1 MINRIKLKKLC
12 LLGLVLLLIGGGV
25 PLTVKGGEVDH
36 IEQAKN
42 GIIGIKSG
50 FTDKSGRFH
59 MLKSSS
65 GILICNQEGNTY
77 VVTTYHSVAVTN
89 EEKASYC
96 EEKEIAAEENDLTN
110 TIRIM
115 IKGDVDVDVS
125 VLTESEVQDYCIL
138 NVANVI
144 NEKSALRLGD
154 VSDLKIGD
162 PVYAL
167 GFSED
172 AAENNTTQYAAD
184 EVEIHMGNIQDTSA
198 SIGDAEWVQH
208 SGVINYGNSGGALL
222 DAEGYLI
229 GLNNEKYTDSE
240 INACYSLAINEIK
253 EILDNY
259 GIFYESKE
267 RDRALS
273 ELEKCYKRCTDL
285 AESGQYKGESLE
297 VLKQNLE
304 TVKNMIEESA
314 LSLEAIDNSIYLLED
329 SESKLEKKMPLSR
342 KIVYVLG
349 VCCILLLGRLI
360 QLIVVIRKT
369 SAAKEKKECIKEKS
383 GKKLEDKK
391 PGKERSTKS
400 ESQSTVP
407 GRKIQGDCSRTISVE
422 HIEKEENT
430 ALLFQD
436 EAEGDKT
443 EVYNPTED
451 IFFRNAKKAE
461 LEQQRTGQMILIT
474 KPDFY
479 LGKKPDMVDYAITDN
494 KVVSRL
500 HASINWVDG
509 EYFIQDRESVNGTFV
524 NGKQIGTEEVLLK
537 NGDEIA
543 LANEIFIIKIE
554 G

>member
-1 MINRIKLKKLC
+1 MKIEFRRLKRIILC
-12 LLGLVLLLIGGGV
+12 ILIILSFSMMAFGR
-25 PLTVKGGEVDH
+25 EIDQ
-36 IEQAKN
+36 IENAKN

-77 VVTTYHSVAVTN
+77 VVTTYHSVAVTS
-89 EEKASYC
+89 EEKSAYC
-96 EEKEIAAEENDLTN
+96 EEKEIAAEENDLAD

-115 IKGDVDVDVS
+115 IKGDVDVDAS
-125 VLTESEVQDYCIL
+125 VLTESKAQDYCIL

-154 VSDLKIGD
+154 LSDLKIGD

-172 AAENNTTQYAAD
+172 AAEINTTQYAAD

-198 SIGDAEWVQH
+198 SIGDAEWIQH
-208 SGVINYGNSGGALL
+208 SGVINCGNSGGALL

-240 INACYSLAINEIK
+240 INAYFSLSIEEIK

-259 GIFYESKE
+259 GIFYDSKE
-267 RDRALS
+267 KDKAFS
-273 ELEKCYKRCTDL
+273 ELEKRYKKCSEL
-285 AESGQYKGESLE
+285 AESGKYKGESLE
-297 VLKQNLE
+297 VLKQNLQ
-304 TVKNMIEESA
+304 TVKNTMEESF
-314 LSLEAIDNSIYLLED
+314 LSLEAIDNSVHLLED
-329 SESKLEKKMPLSR
+329 SESKLVKKMPISR

-349 VCCILLLGRLI
+349 VCCILLIGRLI

-369 SAAKEKKECIKEKS
+369 SNYKEKKKNDTE
-383 GKKLEDKK
+383 K
-391 PGKERSTKS
+391 PGKMLEAKREAKKNRIKS
-400 ESQSTVP
+400 EHQSAAPSRELPSDHSQAV
-407 GRKIQGDCSRTISVE
+407 SVE
-422 HIEKEENT
+422 HIEKEEET
-430 ALLFQD
+430 TLLFD
-436 EAEGDKT
+436 DNLEGDET
-443 EVYNPTED
+443 EVYNPAED
-451 IFFRNAKKAE
+451 VFFRNAKKAE
-461 LEQQRTGQMILIT
+461 LEQQRTGQTILIT

-509 EYFIQDRESVNGTFV
+509 GYFIQDRESVNGTFV
-524 NGKQIGTEEVLLK
+524 NDKQIGSEEVLLK
-537 NGDEIA
+537 NGDVIS
-543 LANEIFIIKIE
+543 LANERFIFRMQE
-554 G
+554 E